1 MTYVFRRGTT
11 ARSILVEALHGSRPG
26 APVTGLSHLTPG
38 ASAAFL
44 RDGASSAER
53 IPLSAGTLGRY
64 VPGGFVEVD
73 PVLMPGI
80 YQLGLPDDAMAPGAE
95 SVVLLVTV
103 PGAHVD
109 PTEITLVA
117 YDPQDESRLGMT
129 ALGPEGRIAALRGAF
144 PRLTARELDEQR
156 ASAEDS

>member
-1 MTYVFRRGTT
+1 MSYVFRRGTT
-11 ARSILVEALHGSRPG
+11 ARSILVEALDGARPG
-26 APVTGLSHLTPG
+26 APLTGLSHLTPG

-44 RDGASSAER
+44 RDGASSVER
-53 IPLSAGTLGRY
+53 IPLAAGTLGRY
-64 VPGGFVEVD
+64 VSGGFVEVD
-73 PVLMPGI
+73 PALMPGI
-80 YQLGLPDDAMAPGAE
+80 YQLGLPDAAMAAGAE
-95 SVVLLVTV
+95 SVVLLVTC